1 MLGEQHNIILHET
14 VTFWLVIIIE
24 QIKTTK
30 NHTPYTIP
38 KAYLSAN
45 VRSCCSICKGHGWLL
60 RVELEHLEVDSPS
73 INIYQP
79 FNGGMKIIAGQNNEN
94 KHVVHW
100 HKRHNIPRSIFLKP
114 LNSCSYSFQW
124 INLRPT
130 SSYHTLQLKVLFQCS
145 VGTCNKGKSNVGN
158 LRVAREFQQILAGM
172 LVVVCC
178 GNPGVGEF
186 SYTKLR

>member
-24 QIKTTK
+24 QIQK
-30 NHTPYTIP
+30 NKHHTPHTIP

-79 FNGGMKIIAGQNNEN
+79 FNGGMKIIADQNNEN

-124 INLRPT
+124 VNQTYFVILYPSAKGADNALWAPATRANPT
-130 SSYHTLQLKVLFQCS
+130 SATCGQGVLA
-145 VGTCNKGKSNVGN
+145 N
-158 LRVAREFQQILAGM
+158 LGRDAGCGM
-172 LVVVCC
+172 LW
-178 GNPGVGEF
+178 
-186 SYTKLR
+186 